1 MAFTRDLRYGLE
13 YTAPSARAGSS
24 GVRWV
29 VLAVSLVA
37 LASLT
42 VAMVGR
48 IRRHFREVPVDI
60 AETPPP
66 PPAVVP
72 AEPIPGAPLVK
83 VSSSNVR
90 TRPQKVQNLLYRLE
104 EAERNRD
111 LEMAIS
117 TIEQLRN
124 FPGEAVA
131 DLDNALARRLGVL
144 NLRRLFVVRHRQ
156 WVEEVTVKAGDSATR
171 LAAQHGSTLGSLVRL
186 NPELQPDRLRIGQVV
201 KVMNHPRFTLVVHR
215 ATKIADLSL
224 NGKFFKRYYLPAE
237 VKAAEGNYETPARL
251 AAFWA
256 AQGISFT
263 LEDAAELG
271 DLLPAK
277 TPVLVSE
284 L

>member
-13 YTAPSARAGSS
+13 YTAKPAREGSS
-24 GVRWV
+24 GVRWI

-37 LASLT
+37 LVSLS
-42 VAMVGR
+42 VAMIGR
-48 IRRHFREVPVDI
+48 IRRHFREAQVDV
-60 AETPPP
+60 AEPP
-66 PPAVVP
+66 PPAAIP

-83 VSSSNVR
+83 VSSTNAR

-144 NLRRLFVVRHRQ
+144 NIRRLFVVRHRQ

-171 LAAQHGSTLGSLVRL
+171 LATQHGSTLGSLVKL
-186 NPELQPDRLRIGQVV
+186 NPELQPDRLRIGQVIR
-201 KVMNHPRFTLVVHR
+201 VMNHPRFTLVVHR

-224 NGKFFKRYYLPAE
+224 NGKFFKRYYLTAE
-237 VKAAEGNYETPARL
+237 VKAAEGNYETPAQL
-251 AAFWA
+251 AAFWT